1 MLVLKLSGM
10 QSYFL
15 DHIDFKQAVNEMRE
29 LIGILLIINQ
39 GITKISL
46 QGTKESI

>member
-15 DHIDFKQAVNEMRE
+15 DYIHFKQAVNELRE
-29 LIGILLIINQ
+29 LIGILLITNQ

-46 QGTKESI
+46 QGTKEPI